1 MNKNI
6 IVIGGNAAGPA
17 AAAKA
22 KRTDPYAN
30 VLLFEASEFIST
42 GTCELPY
49 VLSGEIKDHNDIVF
63 YSAKSFEEEKG
74 VRVYTNSLVT
84 NIDRRNKTIT
94 VTNTST
100 NQSYNFTYDKLILT
114 TGSISKRISQL
125 PINLE
130 NVFSFK
136 SVGDL
141 IKVKSFIDKYIP
153 KRVLVIGAGYI
164 GIEISEALKN
174 IGLEVIL
181 LEKEKL
187 PMPGSEAEI
196 QNLILQTLLKNK
208 IQFFGNS
215 IDVKYYFDESK
226 LRSVKIDGWNYE
238 IDFAIQSLGVKPNTT
253 LALSAKLDLGN
264 FGGIKVDSKLRT
276 NDSNIYAAGDCIEV
290 INKIT
295 NRNDYLPLA
304 TLAHEHG
311 HIAGENAAGGNSF
324 IHPVINNIAVK
335 IFENNF
341 VSVGLNSIQAIKNN
355 FNVLSVSAIVPNII
369 KVMPSSKN
377 VFGKIIY
384 EKDSLKILGAN
395 FFGDKEVIGF
405 GDLIS
410 SFIYH
415 KNKITDLAE
424 INFNYTPPSSPFIN
438 LLSVLGRKAKK
449 ETR

>member
-1 MNKNI
+1 
-6 IVIGGNAAGPA
+6 
-17 AAAKA
+17 
-22 KRTDPYAN
+22 
-30 VLLFEASEFIST
+30 
-42 GTCELPY
+42 
-49 VLSGEIKDHNDIVF
+49 
-63 YSAKSFEEEKG
+63 
-74 VRVYTNSLVT
+74 LVT

-114 TGSISKRISQL
+114 TGSISKRLSQL

-141 IKVKSFIDKYIP
+141 IKVKSFIDKYNP

-276 NDSNIYAAGDCIEV
+276 SDSNIYAAGDCIEV

-335 IFENNF
+335 IFDNNF

-369 KVMPSSKN
+369 KVMPNSKN

-384 EKDSLKILGAN
+384 EKDSLRILGAN

>member
-22 KRTDPYAN
+22 KRTDPNAN

-49 VLSGEIKDHNDIVF
+49 VLSGEIKDYNDIVF

-114 TGSISKRISQL
+114 TGSISKRLSQL

-141 IKVKSFIDKYIP
+141 IKVKSFIEKHNP

-276 NDSNIYAAGDCIEV
+276 SDSNIYAAGDCIEV

-335 IFENNF
+335 IFDNNF

-369 KVMPSSKN
+369 KVMPNSKN

>member
-369 KVMPSSKN
+369 KVMPNSKN

>member
-22 KRTDPYAN
+22 KRTDPNAN

-49 VLSGEIKDHNDIVF
+49 VLSGEIKDYNDIVF

-114 TGSISKRISQL
+114 TGSISKRLSQL

-141 IKVKSFIDKYIP
+141 IKVKSFIEKHNP

-174 IGLEVIL
+174 IGFEVIL

-276 NDSNIYAAGDCIEV
+276 SDSNIYAAGDCIEV

-335 IFENNF
+335 IFDNNF

>member
-22 KRTDPYAN
+22 KRTDPNAN
-30 VLLFEASEFIST
+30 VLLFEAGEFIST

-49 VLSGEIKDHNDIVF
+49 VLSGEIKDYNDIVF
-63 YSAKSFEEEKG
+63 YTAKSFGEEKG
-74 VRVYTNSLVT
+74 VKVYTNSLVT
-84 NIDRRNKTIT
+84 NIDKRNKTIT
-94 VTNTST
+94 VTNTLT

-114 TGSISKRISQL
+114 TGSISKRLSQL

-141 IKVKSFIDKYIP
+141 IKVKNFIDKYNP

-174 IGLEVIL
+174 LGLEVIL

-226 LRSVKIDGWNYE
+226 IRSVKIDGWNYE
-238 IDFAIQSLGVKPNTT
+238 IDFAIQSLGVKPNTA

-276 NDSNIYAAGDCIEV
+276 SDSNIYAAGDCIEV

-324 IHPVINNIAVK
+324 THPVINNIAVK

-369 KVMPSSKN
+369 KVMPNSKN

-384 EKDSLKILGAN
+384 EKDSLRILGAN
-395 FFGDKEVIGF
+395 VFGDKEVIGF

>member
-6 IVIGGNAAGPA
+6 IVIGGNATGPA

-49 VLSGEIKDHNDIVF
+49 VLSGEIKDYNDIVF

-74 VRVYTNSLVT
+74 VKVYTNSLVT

-114 TGSISKRISQL
+114 TGSISKRLSQL

-141 IKVKSFIDKYIP
+141 IKVKSFIDKYNP

-253 LALSAKLDLGN
+253 LALSVKLDLGN

-369 KVMPSSKN
+369 KVMPNSKN

-384 EKDSLKILGAN
+384 EKDSLRILGAN

>member
-49 VLSGEIKDHNDIVF
+49 VLSGEIKDYNDIVF

-74 VRVYTNSLVT
+74 VKVYTNSLVT

-141 IKVKSFIDKYIP
+141 IKVKSFIDKYNP

-215 IDVKYYFDESK
+215 IDVKYYFVESK

-276 NDSNIYAAGDCIEV
+276 SDSNIYAAGDCIEV

-335 IFENNF
+335 IFDNNF

-369 KVMPSSKN
+369 KVMPNSKN

-384 EKDSLKILGAN
+384 EKDSLRILGAN

>member
-22 KRTDPYAN
+22 KRTDPNAN
-30 VLLFEASEFIST
+30 VLLFEAGEFIST

-49 VLSGEIKDHNDIVF
+49 VLSGEIKDYNDIVF
-63 YSAKSFEEEKG
+63 YSAKSFGEEKG
-74 VRVYTNSLVT
+74 VKVYTNSLVT
-84 NIDRRNKTIT
+84 NIDKRNKTIT
-94 VTNTST
+94 VTNTLT

-114 TGSISKRISQL
+114 TGSISKRLSQF

-141 IKVKSFIDKYIP
+141 IKVKNFIDKYNP
-153 KRVLVIGAGYI
+153 KRVVVIGAGYI

-174 IGLEVIL
+174 LGLEVIL

-226 LRSVKIDGWNYE
+226 IRSVKIDGWNYE
-238 IDFAIQSLGVKPNTT
+238 IDFAIQSLGVKPNTA

-276 NDSNIYAAGDCIEV
+276 SDSNIYAAGDCIEV

-324 IHPVINNIAVK
+324 THPVINNIAVK

-369 KVMPSSKN
+369 KVMPNSKN

-384 EKDSLKILGAN
+384 EKDSLRILGAN

>member
-49 VLSGEIKDHNDIVF
+49 VLSGEIKDYNDIVF

-74 VRVYTNSLVT
+74 VKVYTNSLVT

-141 IKVKSFIDKYIP
+141 IKVKSFIDKYNP

-215 IDVKYYFDESK
+215 IDVKYYFVESK

-335 IFENNF
+335 IFDNNF

-369 KVMPSSKN
+369 KVMPNSKN

-415 KNKITDLAE
+415 KTKITDLAE

>member
-74 VRVYTNSLVT
+74 VKVYTNSLVT

-114 TGSISKRISQL
+114 TGSISKRLSQL

-141 IKVKSFIDKYIP
+141 IKVKSFIDKYNP

-276 NDSNIYAAGDCIEV
+276 SDSNIYAAGDCIEV

-335 IFENNF
+335 IFDNNF

-369 KVMPSSKN
+369 KVMPNSKN

>member
-6 IVIGGNAAGPA
+6 IVIGGNATGPA

-49 VLSGEIKDHNDIVF
+49 VLSGEIKDYNNIVF

-74 VRVYTNSLVT
+74 VKVYTNSLVT

-114 TGSISKRISQL
+114 TGSISKRLSQL

-141 IKVKSFIDKYIP
+141 IKVKSFIDKYNP

-215 IDVKYYFDESK
+215 IDVKYYFVESK

-253 LALSAKLDLGN
+253 LALSVKLDLGN

-369 KVMPSSKN
+369 KVMPNSKN

-384 EKDSLKILGAN
+384 EKDSLRILGAN

>member
-49 VLSGEIKDHNDIVF
+49 VLSGEIKDYNDIVF

-74 VRVYTNSLVT
+74 VKVYTNSLVT

-141 IKVKSFIDKYIP
+141 IKVKSFIDKYNP

-174 IGLEVIL
+174 IVLEVIL

-335 IFENNF
+335 IFDNNF

-369 KVMPSSKN
+369 KVMPNSKN

-384 EKDSLKILGAN
+384 EKDSLRILGAN

>member
-30 VLLFEASEFIST
+30 VLLFEAGEFIST

-49 VLSGEIKDHNDIVF
+49 VLSGEIKGHNDIVF

-74 VRVYTNSLVT
+74 VKVYTNSLVT

-114 TGSISKRISQL
+114 TGSISKRLSQL

-141 IKVKSFIDKYIP
+141 IKVKSFIDKYNP

-276 NDSNIYAAGDCIEV
+276 SDSNIYAAGDCIEV

-335 IFENNF
+335 IFDNNF

-369 KVMPSSKN
+369 KVMPNSKN

>member
-22 KRTDPYAN
+22 KRTDPNAN

-114 TGSISKRISQL
+114 TGSISKRLSQL

-141 IKVKSFIDKYIP
+141 IKVKSFIDKYNP

-311 HIAGENAAGGNSF
+311 HIAGENAAGENSF

-369 KVMPSSKN
+369 KVMPNSKN

-384 EKDSLKILGAN
+384 EKDSLRILGAN

>member
-22 KRTDPYAN
+22 KRTDPNAN
-30 VLLFEASEFIST
+30 VLLFEAGEFIST

-49 VLSGEIKDHNDIVF
+49 VLSGEIKDYNDIVF
-63 YSAKSFEEEKG
+63 YSAKSFGEEKG
-74 VRVYTNSLVT
+74 VKVYTNSLVT
-84 NIDRRNKTIT
+84 NIDKRNKTIT
-94 VTNTST
+94 VTNTLT

-114 TGSISKRISQL
+114 TGSISKRLSQL

-136 SVGDL
+136 SVSDL
-141 IKVKSFIDKYIP
+141 IKVKNFIDKYNP
-153 KRVLVIGAGYI
+153 KRVVVIGAGYI

-174 IGLEVIL
+174 LGLEVIL

-226 LRSVKIDGWNYE
+226 IRSVKIDGWNYE
-238 IDFAIQSLGVKPNTT
+238 IDFAIQSLGVKPNTA

-276 NDSNIYAAGDCIEV
+276 SDSNIYAAGDCIEV

-324 IHPVINNIAVK
+324 THPVINNIAVK

-369 KVMPSSKN
+369 KVMPNSKN

-384 EKDSLKILGAN
+384 EKDSLRILGAN

>member
-49 VLSGEIKDHNDIVF
+49 VLSGEIKDYNDIVF

-74 VRVYTNSLVT
+74 VKVYTNSLVT

-141 IKVKSFIDKYIP
+141 IKVKSFIDKYNP

-369 KVMPSSKN
+369 KVMPNSKN

-384 EKDSLKILGAN
+384 EKDSLRILGAN